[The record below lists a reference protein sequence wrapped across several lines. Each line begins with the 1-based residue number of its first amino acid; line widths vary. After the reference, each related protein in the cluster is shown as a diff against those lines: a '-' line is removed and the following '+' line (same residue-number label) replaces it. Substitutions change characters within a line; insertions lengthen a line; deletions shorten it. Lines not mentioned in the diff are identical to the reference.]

1 MVEITYNI
9 FEDDF
14 NRSQT
19 HQYNLF
25 VLLGTDRLSYLVINK
40 EQKVL
45 GLRSYRYA
53 ALVQPLQH
61 LLKEDVILNS
71 SYHQTRVGIFSKQFT
86 LLPNELFESVATA
99 KEYLSN
105 LVALQ
110 QNDRVKVDTLASN
123 DAKCVYA
130 TNRHVIEEVEACL
143 PSAKIYHSATGLLQN
158 FCTNFD
164 KSTINIFLHIYN
176 HTISLTVT
184 DKGQLQFYNN
194 FTFKAS
200 ADCLYFVL
208 LVYKQLGLQPQK
220 VPLYVVGELVE
231 NSEIHQLLH
240 KYIKTIKFV
249 DFPNFYTFGSNLKEE
264 LPSNLFFDL
273 YSLKLCE

>member
-25 VLLGTDRLSYLVINK
+25 VLLGTDRLSYLVTNK

-53 ALVQPLQH
+53 GLVQPLQH

-71 SYHQTRVGIFSKQFT
+71 SYDTTKVGVSSKQAT
-86 LLPNELFESVATA
+86 LLPNALFESVATA
-99 KEYLSN
+99 KEYLAN
-105 LVALQ
+105 LVTIQ
-110 QNDRVKVDTLASN
+110 HNDTIKIDTLVSN
-123 DAKCVYA
+123 EAKCIYA
-130 TNRHVIEEVEACL
+130 TSHHIIDEIESCL
-143 PSAKIYHSATGLLQN
+143 PTATIYHSSTGLIQN
-158 FCTNFD
+158 FSTNFD
-164 KSTINIFLHIYN
+164 KSTTNIFLHIYN
-176 HTISLTVT
+176 QNISLTVIK
-184 DKGQLQFYNN
+184 KGALQFYNT
-194 FTFKAS
+194 FSFKAS

-220 VPLYVVGELVE
+220 TPLYVVGELVE
-231 NSEIHQLLH
+231 ESEIHQLLH

-249 DFPNFYTFGSNLKEE
+249 GFPNFYTFGSNLKEE
-264 LPSNLFFDL
+264 LPSNFFFDL